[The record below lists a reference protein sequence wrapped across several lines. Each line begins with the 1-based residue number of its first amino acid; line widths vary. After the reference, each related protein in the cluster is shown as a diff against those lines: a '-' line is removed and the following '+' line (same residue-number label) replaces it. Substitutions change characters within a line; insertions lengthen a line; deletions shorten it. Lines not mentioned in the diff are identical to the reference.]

1 METKRGR
8 QMPSLSNV
16 NHFLKGIE
24 YAEQIALKT
33 KKGETAAAAI
43 RKELTTLNLHKERK
57 VKTGTLK

>member
-1 METKRGR
+1 
-8 QMPSLSNV
+8 MPSLSNV

-33 KKGETAAAAI
+33 KKDETAAAAI